1 MTRIFMLA
9 FAAIAFA
16 ATAARA
22 DECSKARTQAEM
34 NICAGHELDQ
44 ANATINNLYKET
56 MAKYDPAGQE
66 LLRKSERAWIAFR
79 DAECDFRT
87 SGSKGGSIW
96 SMVHA
101 QCLTELTRMRI
112 KQLEQAANCQAGDLS
127 CRQNSD
133 SGAD

>member
-9 FAAIAFA
+9 FAVA
-16 ATAARA
+16 ALTPMAAQA
-22 DECSKARTQAEM
+22 GECDKARTQTEM
-34 NICAGHELDQ
+34 NICAGHELEQ

-56 MAKYDPAGQE
+56 MAKYDAEGQD

-96 SMVHA
+96 PLVHA
-101 QCLTELTRMRI
+101 QCLTELTRARI

>member
-1 MTRIFMLA
+1 MMRIFILTLA
-9 FAAIAFA
+9 AVLVPSLAQ
-16 ATAARA
+16 A

-34 NICAGHELDQ
+34 NICAGHELEQ

-56 MAKYDPAGQE
+56 MAKYDAEGQE
-66 LLRKSERAWIAFR
+66 LLRKSERTWIAFR

-96 SMVHA
+96 PLVRA
-101 QCLTELTRMRI
+101 QCLTELTRARI
-112 KQLEQAANCQAGDLS
+112 KQLEQATNCQAGDMS

>member
-9 FAAIAFA
+9 FVAAALMPMA
-16 ATAARA
+16 AQA
-22 DECSKARTQAEM
+22 DDCSKARTQTEM
-34 NICAGHELDQ
+34 NICANHELEQ
-44 ANATINNLYKET
+44 ATATINNLYKET
-56 MAKYDPAGQE
+56 MAKYDAEGQA

-79 DAECDFRT
+79 DAECEFRT

-96 SMVHA
+96 PMMHA
-101 QCLTELTRMRI
+101 QCLTELTRARI
-112 KQLEQAANCQAGDLS
+112 KQLEQATNCQVGDLS

>member
-1 MTRIFMLA
+1 MTRVFMLT
-9 FAAIAFA
+9 FAIAALAPMA
-16 ATAARA
+16 AHAG
-22 DECSKARTQAEM
+22 ECDKARTQTEM
-34 NICAGHELDQ
+34 NICAGHELEQ

-56 MAKYDPAGQE
+56 MAKYDAEGQD

-96 SMVHA
+96 PMVHA
-101 QCLTELTRMRI
+101 QCLTELTRARI
-112 KQLEQAANCQAGDLS
+112 RQLEQAANCQAGDMS